1 MDLYDITQLSPITG
15 STGPGNYD
23 LTQLTFQY
31 LLDGTVLYSQ
41 YQVQAGEEMRMD
53 LVCQSIYNNTTYVD
67 LLCNINN
74 IDNPLN
80 IKEGQ
85 IIYYAMTNQDL
96 LRYSETDLTNTVTS
110 VANSNKSTRKDTSR
124 QQYLQNNQSLPP
136 TILPQRLDPVNIS
149 GSRFVLGEGLFN
161 NT

>member
-1 MDLYDITQLSPITG
+1 MNLYDITQLKTNG
-15 STGPGNYD
+15 ATGPGNYD

-31 LLDGTVLYSQ
+31 LLDGTTLYTT
-41 YQVQAGEEMRMD
+41 YIVQEGEEMRMD
-53 LVCQSIYNNTTYVD
+53 LVCQSIYNNTNYVD

-85 IIYYAMTNQDL
+85 TIFYAINNQDL
-96 LRYSETDLTNTVTS
+96 LRYSEINTADATAAVI
-110 VANSNKSTRKDTSR
+110 ANSNKSTRKDPSR
-124 QQYLQNNQSLPP
+124 QKYLESNQSLPP
-136 TILPQRLDPVNIS
+136 TILTQRIDPVNIN
-149 GSRFVLGEGLFN
+149 GSRFVIGEGLFN